1 MGFVF
6 GMIKLGKK
14 LYIEKWL
21 KNGGNVS
28 GVAIFVK
35 VNFVFNMI
43 NAYGQFY
50 IY

>member
-6 GMIKLGKK
+6 GMNKWGKK

-28 GVAIFVK
+28 GVAVFNK
-35 VNFVFNMI
+35 VNFVFNLI

>member
-1 MGFVF
+1 MD
-6 GMIKLGKK
+6 
-14 LYIEKWL
+14 YIIFCVEKEQKTLHRKRL

-28 GVAIFVK
+28 GVATFVK
-35 VNFVFNMI
+35 VNFVFNLI